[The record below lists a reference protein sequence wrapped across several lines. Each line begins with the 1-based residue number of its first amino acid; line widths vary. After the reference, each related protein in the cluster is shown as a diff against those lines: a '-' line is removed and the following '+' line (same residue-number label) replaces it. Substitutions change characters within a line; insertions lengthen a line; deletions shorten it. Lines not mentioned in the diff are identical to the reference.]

1 MGREGEGCDATRAR
15 AFFGR
20 VGEGCEIARGAREA
34 RARVRDND
42 ICDSSKGVQQVR
54 KRFYVCFNFR
64 FDLLTFNRYENEC
77 EIQVQA
83 DLARKRRLREQ
94 DVQDQLNIAEAMR
107 RSDVIKDLV

>member
-1 MGREGEGCDATRAR
+1 MGREVEGCDVTRAR

-20 VGEGCEIARGAREA
+20 VGEGCEIARGARGA

-83 DLARKRRLREQ
+83 ELARKRRLREQ
-94 DVQDQLNIAEAMR
+94 DVQDQLNIAEVMR
-107 RSDVIKDLV
+107 RSRRRY